1 VIIPVVDF
9 WSQVVYN
16 HLNKEKES
24 FMNISEL
31 KIGNKIAKL
40 PIIQG
45 GMGIGVSLSKLA
57 SAVAN
62 AGGIGI
68 ISGAQPGY
76 KEPDFRTDNESANL
90 RGLEKEIKIARSLSP
105 EGIIGVNFLASVTNY
120 TDMVKLA
127 VKEKVDL
134 IVSGAGLPKNLPSFV
149 IGTDTKIA
157 PIVSSGKA
165 AATITKLWTRKYDYL
180 PDAIIVEGP
189 KAGGHLGFSVEDL
202 AGNLP
207 NIKDIVKEV
216 VAAVKDFEDKYGK
229 KIPIIAAGGIF
240 TGEDIAECIAE
251 GAAGV
256 QMSTQFVTTEECDAH
271 DNFKQA
277 YIDAKEEDIQL
288 IVSPVG
294 LPGRALRN
302 HFVESVEATN
312 QKIKH
317 CYRCLKGCNPATT
330 PYCITDALVASVE
343 GDVENGL
350 VFIGTN
356 GHRLDRITKVKDLMQ
371 GLMKEAN
378 VYFNKK

>member
-1 VIIPVVDF
+1 
-9 WSQVVYN
+9 
-16 HLNKEKES
+16 
-24 FMNISEL
+24 MNISEL

-76 KEPDFRTDNESANL
+76 KEPDFRTDNEKANL
-90 RGLEKEIKIARSLSP
+90 RGLEKEIRKAKELSP

-120 TDMVKLA
+120 ADMVKLA

-134 IVSGAGLPKNLPSFV
+134 IISGAGLPKNLPSFV
-149 IGTDTKIA
+149 MGTDTKIA

-165 AATITKLWTRKYDYL
+165 ASTITKLWTRKYDYL

-202 AGNLP
+202 KENIP
-207 NIKDIVKEV
+207 NIKDIVNDV
-216 VAAVKDFEDKYGK
+216 LQAVKEFEVKYNK
-229 KIPIIAAGGIF
+229 KIPVIAAGGIF
-240 TGEDIAECIAE
+240 SGQDIAECLE
-251 GAAGV
+251 QGAAGV
-256 QMSTQFVTTEECDAH
+256 QMSTQFVATEECDAH
-271 DNFKQA
+271 EKFKEA
-277 YIDAKEEDIQL
+277 YINSHEEDIQL

-302 HFVESVEATN
+302 KFVESVEAAD

-317 CYRCLKGCNPATT
+317 CYRCLRGCNPATT
-330 PYCITDALVASVE
+330 PYCITEALVASVE
-343 GDVENGL
+343 GDVDNGL
-350 VFIGTN
+350 VFIGSN
-356 GHRLDRITKVKDLMQ
+356 GYKLDKITKVKDLMQ
-371 GLMKEAN
+371 ELIEEAN
-378 VYFNKK
+378 SYLKKK

>member
-1 VIIPVVDF
+1 
-9 WSQVVYN
+9 
-16 HLNKEKES
+16 
-24 FMNISEL
+24 MNISEL
-31 KIGNKIAKL
+31 KIGDKIAKL

-76 KEPDFRTDNESANL
+76 KEPDFRSDNEHANL
-90 RGLEKEIKIARSLSP
+90 VGLEKEIRKAKTLSP
-105 EGIIGVNFLASVTNY
+105 EGIIGVNFLSSVTNY
-120 TDMVKLA
+120 ADMVKLA

-134 IVSGAGLPKNLPSFV
+134 IISGAGLPKNLPSFV
-149 IGTDTKIA
+149 IGTETRIA

-165 AATITKLWTRKYDYL
+165 ASTITRLWTKKYDYL

-202 AGNLP
+202 MSNAP
-207 NIKDIVKEV
+207 NIKDIVRDV
-216 VAAVKDFEDKYGK
+216 VQAVKAFEEKYNK
-229 KIPIIAAGGIF
+229 KIPVIAAGGIF
-240 TGEDIAECIAE
+240 TGKDIAECLEE

-256 QMSTQFVTTEECDAH
+256 QMSTQFVATEECDAH

-294 LPGRALRN
+294 LPGRAVRN
-302 HFVESVEATN
+302 KFVESVETSN

-330 PYCITDALVASVE
+330 PYCITEALVASVE
-343 GDVENGL
+343 GDTDNGL
-350 VFIGTN
+350 VFIGSN
-356 GHRLDRITKVKDLMQ
+356 GHRLDKITKVKDLMQ
-371 GLMKEAN
+371 NLINDAN
-378 VYFNKK
+378 TYLKKFGK